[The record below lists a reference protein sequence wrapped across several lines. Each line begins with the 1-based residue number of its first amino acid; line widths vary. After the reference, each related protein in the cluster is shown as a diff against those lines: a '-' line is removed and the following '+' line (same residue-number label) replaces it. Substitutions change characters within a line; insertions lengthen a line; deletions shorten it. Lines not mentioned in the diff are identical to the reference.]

1 MTCVPKQACESV
13 GSCVYAQGQGASE
26 DLFREGKDGGCWEG
40 IQRGGV
46 VRAEDGA
53 HTGRGCS
60 NATRIFIHIGRN
72 TIARMLVDV
81 ANLVGI
87 SCIIPQ
93 SVLCT

>member
-1 MTCVPKQACESV
+1 M
-13 GSCVYAQGQGASE
+13 
-26 DLFREGKDGGCWEG
+26 
-40 IQRGGV
+40 
-46 VRAEDGA
+46 A
-53 HTGRGCS
+53 HTRGRGCS

-72 TIARMLVDV
+72 TIARMLADV